1 MRVLFVVLMANHV
14 VILIDHLAL
23 LFTCGYIDILVL
35 YYVLLAM
42 PMFVLT
48 VLGEGLFIYKRLWRY
63 AIVHGVMVILLLVVC
78 SVANNSIQ

>member
-42 PMFVLT
+42 PMFVLA

-63 AIVHGVMVILLLVVC
+63 AIVNGVMVILLLVVC